1 MEITNI
7 QPKKKRTLWITIMC
21 YRGGLYIGSNVRKN
35 KNVLT
40 LEWMSEMN
48 ERKYACQSVVEIN
61 NWKFKNISTFH
72 LLIKQCH

>member
-1 MEITNI
+1 
-7 QPKKKRTLWITIMC
+7 MC

-48 ERKYACQSVVEIN
+48 ERKYACKSVVEIN
-61 NWKFKNISTFH
+61 NWKFKKDGEITAG
-72 LLIKQCH
+72 